1 LSSYALSLVTIHPFP
16 CFKGTSME
24 SLQGDVAKFT
34 SYFTKVWKNLNKFTM
49 VKVTKP
55 LMNGDQ

>member
-1 LSSYALSLVTIHPFP
+1 
-16 CFKGTSME
+16 ME

-34 SYFTKVWKNLNKFTM
+34 SYFTKVWMNLNKFTM

-55 LMNGDQ
+55 LMNGDQWL